1 MGCDSYEVLREQ
13 IHRWLHRKN
22 ISSSVRRVSTL
33 PVAIASDIGLVRTE
47 NQDRVAVLKFQPS
60 GKLKDIIVV
69 ALADGMGGM
78 EGGANAASITISTLF
93 SEMVKNSNLPIR
105 SCIEKAVLA
114 ASKSVFNIYRGN
126 GGATLSVIVFDGNS
140 DVIAINI
147 GDSRIYSLEDH
158 SIKQL
163 SEDDTLAVLARK
175 FNNTNMTNND
185 SDIDSKFGG
194 ELVQFIGLEGP
205 LEIHYIEINM
215 LSDATILLSSD
226 GAHLIGNDN
235 LRRLFNHS
243 SNTAIYCK
251 RVIELASWF
260 GGLDNASVAAIE
272 LAKIS
277 NELKTTSGEVVNIW
291 DSFGELK
298 IINIANKIFINDD
311 ISKSESDLNN
321 KKENSNDVNN
331 RSVIQKRK
339 DEELK
344 KGKNKN
350 PVTKNN
356 FIDKKIKVKNKK
368 KSTTSSSLNMKAPND
383 DEKLENISKKYIT
396 YFDSNEVEGDK
407 GDK

>member
-1 MGCDSYEVLREQ
+1 MGYDSYDVLREQ
-13 IHRWLHRKN
+13 IHKWLHRKN

-60 GKLKDIIVV
+60 GKPNDIIAI

-93 SEMVKNSNLPIR
+93 SEMIRNSHLPIR
-105 SCIEKAVLA
+105 LCIEKAVLA
-114 ASKSVFNIYRGN
+114 ASKSVFNMYRGN
-126 GGATLSVIVFDGNS
+126 GGATLTVIVFDGYS

-147 GDSRIYSLEDH
+147 GDSRIYRLEDH
-158 SIKQL
+158 SINQL

-175 FNNTNMTNND
+175 FNNKNIANNN
-185 SDIDSKFGG
+185 SDIDPKFGG

-251 RVIELASWF
+251 RIIELASWF
-260 GGLDNASVAAIE
+260 GGLDNASVAAID
-272 LAKIS
+272 LTKIS
-277 NELKTTSGEVVNIW
+277 YELKTTSGEVVNIW

-298 IINIANKIFINDD
+298 IINIANQNFINDD
-311 ISKSESDLNN
+311 ISKSEADLNN
-321 KKENSNDVNN
+321 EKEISNDVNN
-331 RSVIQKRK
+331 RSITKKRK
-339 DEELK
+339 DEELN
-344 KGKNKN
+344 KGKKN
-350 PVTKNN
+350 NQVTKSILN
-356 FIDKKIKVKNKK
+356 DKKTKSKNKK
-368 KSTTSSSLNMKAPND
+368 KNTVNSSLNIKVPNE
-383 DEKLENISKKYIT
+383 DEKLENISKIHIS
-396 YFDSNEVEGDK
+396 YFDYNEGDK